1 MISQLDL
8 LSILMVPVVA
18 YLAGAIILTLIEIKR
33 DSVSVTHSPH
43 QDSQ

>member
-18 YLAGAIILTLIEIKR
+18 YLAGAIILTLVEAKQNSINIA
-33 DSVSVTHSPH
+33 HSPQ